1 MELTIHALSHSY
13 GDKKALTGFTH
24 TFAPGITALLGPNGA
39 GKAPSST

>member
-24 TFAPGITALLGPNGA
+24 TFALASQPCWAPTVR